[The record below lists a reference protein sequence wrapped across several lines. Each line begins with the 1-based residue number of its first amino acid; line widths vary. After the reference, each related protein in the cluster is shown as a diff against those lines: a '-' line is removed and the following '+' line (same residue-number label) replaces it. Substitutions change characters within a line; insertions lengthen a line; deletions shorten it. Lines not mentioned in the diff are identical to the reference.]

1 MRRSRQ
7 TTAAHPETD
16 PTVPLIASVLAI
28 ALAGCNTVGGFAG
41 AAAGIASGAA
51 TTNPAVGYGVSVG
64 VAVAVDVTT
73 KYLFRTWHQ
82 AEQDQI
88 AAQIGRMKPGDIEPW
103 KIQHPVPYENEHG
116 EVEVVRILASPLAL
130 CKEALFSVIDG
141 EGAKQTRQWFVVTAC
156 RQDEA
161 WKWAVAEPAVDRW
174 GSLQ

>member
-1 MRRSRQ
+1 MPAVPSK
-7 TTAAHPETD
+7 TD
-16 PTVPLIASVLAI
+16 PALPLIASLLAVT
-28 ALAGCNTVGGFAG
+28 LAGCNTVGGFAG

-51 TTNPAVGYGVSVG
+51 TTNPAVAYGVSVG
-64 VAVAVDVTT
+64 VAVAVDVTA
-73 KYLFRTWHQ
+73 KYVFRTWHQ

-88 AAQIGRMKPGDIEPW
+88 AAQIGRMRPGSVERWQI
-103 KIQHPVPYENEHG
+103 KHPIPYENEQG

-130 CKEALFSVIDG
+130 CKEALFSVVDG

>member
-1 MRRSRQ
+1 MTRPHKVTVS
-7 TTAAHPETD
+7 TSETD
-16 PTVPLIASVLAI
+16 PSTPLIASLLLV

-51 TTNPAVGYGVSVG
+51 TTNPAVGYGVSIG

-73 KYLFRTWHQ
+73 KYIFRTWHQ

-88 AAQIGRMKPGDIEPW
+88 AARIGRLKPGDIQPW

-116 EVEVVRILASPLAL
+116 EVEVIRILSTPLTL

-141 EGAKQTRQWFVVTAC
+141 EGDQQTRQWFVVTAC
-156 RQDEA
+156 RQDNT
-161 WKWAVAEPAVDRW
+161 WKWAVAEPAVARW

>member
-1 MRRSRQ
+1 MRRSRKA
-7 TTAAHPETD
+7 TAAHSKID
-16 PTVPLIASVLAI
+16 PTAPLIVGLLAI
-28 ALAGCNTVGGFAG
+28 ILTGCNTIGGFAG

-64 VAVAVDVTT
+64 VAVAVDVTA
-73 KYLFRTWHQ
+73 KYVFRTWHQ

-88 AAQIGRMKPGDIEPW
+88 AAQIGRMKLGDIEPW

-130 CKEALFSVIDG
+130 CKEALFSVVDG
-141 EGAKQTRQWFVVTAC
+141 EGNKQTRQWFVVTAC
-156 RQDEA
+156 RRDKR
-161 WKWAVAEPAVDRW
+161 WKWAVAEPAVGRW